1 MGRLSLLQIALTT
14 KCQLSCH
21 HCPMAQYRNTTQKYP
36 LKCQELI
43 KFLGAYCKPDKWVIE
58 LTGGEPALF
67 EDIDHLC
74 EWLSGNGYRTVI
86 KTNGLTEIKSRPG
99 ITRVAAF
106 HQLDNPPKYFDE
118 ILIIDKLDREA
129 KERVCKQNGWPYKVI
144 GFNKEVIDDLRNEF
158 QFIAFIN
165 PAGHQLGCPAVPA
178 VENDIGTDD
187 LNRINH
193 RPLVAQYCCPTCKL
207 ANDVWRF
214 II

>member
-1 MGRLSLLQIALTT
+1 
-14 KCQLSCH
+14 
-21 HCPMAQYRNTTQKYP
+21 MARFRNTTPKYP
-36 LKCQELI
+36 LECTELI
-43 KFLGAYCKPDKWVIE
+43 KFIGDNCQPDDWVIE

-67 EDIDHLC
+67 EGIDNLC
-74 EWLSGNGYRTVI
+74 EWLSDHKYQTVI
-86 KTNGLTEIKSRPG
+86 KTNGLIEIKARPG

-106 HQLDNPPKYFDE
+106 HRLHEPPKFFDK

-129 KERVCKQNGWPYKVI
+129 KENICKANNWPYKVI
-144 GFNKEVIDDLRNEF
+144 GFNREVIDDLRHDF

-165 PAGHQLGCPAVPA
+165 PAGHQIGCPAAPA
-178 VENDIGTDD
+178 IENDIGTDD

-193 RPLVAQYCCPTCKL
+193 KRLTAQYCCPTCKL